1 MSRHS
6 HLVGGDATG
15 YVLSSA
21 CLPGVRVVVRLFL
34 TLVCPGLK
42 TLVQATTCPTHV
54 LVLSS
59 AKWPPIYALSSVVT
73 RRVRPTRP
81 TAPARSLEWGGVL
94 RGARASCSHAGA
106 AVGGDVDKK
115 RHRLSR
121 KVATL
126 PYTNNRTE
134 QTTTVNR
141 DYGRPKILGLHDP
154 TQDTLKGTLSS
165 LWGSSGARCSSAAS
179 SQTCPCSTS
188 RQARRP
194 CPLRQHGGAGTGRTV
209 ANPLA
214 CPCSPASR

>member
-1 MSRHS
+1 MLLHCATEYRVLFFGFYNILEFVFCSRVHPPS
-6 HLVGGDATG
+6 GPPHMHYRGRGDATG
-15 YVLSSA
+15 ETDASDA
-21 CLPGVRVVVRLFL
+21 
-34 TLVCPGLK
+34 
-42 TLVQATTCPTHV
+42 
-54 LVLSS
+54 
-59 AKWPPIYALSSVVT
+59 
-73 RRVRPTRP
+73 
-81 TAPARSLEWGGVL
+81 APARSLEWGGVL

-179 SQTCPCSTS
+179 SQTCPCRTS

>member
-1 MSRHS
+1 MLSRAALCCCTVRPS
-6 HLVGGDATG
+6 TEYYFLDFITFWSLYFVPVFTRLVAPHICTI
-15 YVLSSA
+15 VA
-21 CLPGVRVVVRLFL
+21 
-34 TLVCPGLK
+34 
-42 TLVQATTCPTHV
+42 
-54 LVLSS
+54 
-59 AKWPPIYALSSVVT
+59 VVT

-81 TAPARSLEWGGVL
+81 TRPPLAHLSGGASC

-115 RHRLSR
+115 RQRLRR

-179 SQTCPCSTS
+179 SQTCPCRTS